1 MFRCSY
7 PIHMMERWSDEPEIA
22 RKIYLSNELDGMRL
36 DYALARCVES
46 SFDIVYLDFGP
57 DLRLDS
63 IRVELNGASEFWS
76 PRTNGAQALRFLK
89 LDSSEVDAQDLLGK
103 LRELVKNV
111 YPDGVDLVSL
121 KHPAN

>member
-7 PIHMMERWSDEPEIA
+7 PIHMMERWGDEPKLD
-22 RKIYLSNELDGMRL
+22 RKIYISDELDGIRL

-57 DLRLDS
+57 DLLLDS
-63 IRVELNGASEFWS
+63 IRVELNGTSEFWS
-76 PRTNGAQALRFLK
+76 PRTDGAQALRFLK
-89 LDSSEVDAQDLLGK
+89 LDSSEVDAQGLLVK
-103 LRELVKNV
+103 LRQLVKNV

-121 KHPAN
+121 KKPAN